1 MEEPKEQSDQLVTL
15 ENETIYYDGITPEEL
30 METLHNSDQPKVI
43 PTFFNNLHLHIIDP
57 IYLQHDDPQFQKDIQ
72 EIKEEGEETYIRSY
86 ESAEEALRKFNFK
99 DEQYLLLS
107 HIYIKMRDKGYIRYD
122 EKKQCLVR

>member
-72 EIKEEGEETYIRSY
+72 EIKEDGEKTYIRSY

>member
-72 EIKEEGEETYIRSY
+72 EIKEDGEKTYIRSY
-86 ESAEEALRKFNFK
+86 ESAEEALRKFSFK